1 MAIRTCLKEQAIEL
15 GSGSPARAGSRRAA
29 RGRDLAPG
37 RAIVHP
43 PPVIEGPLIAEPGL
57 RVPVWALRWKAVR
70 SGGPGGQNVNKVA
83 SKVELRVTL
92 ACIEGL
98 TEQTGARLRA
108 LAKTRLVGN
117 DELVITSERTRDQGR
132 NLEDALAKLRV
143 LLEAAQRQPR
153 PRRPTRPTRGSVE
166 RRLAAKQRRGD
177 TKAGRRWSEEG

>member
-1 MAIRTCLKEQAIEL
+1 MSRGTCHSQARR
-15 GSGSPARAGSRRAA
+15 SSCRARRRARAGTRPGLA
-29 RGRDLAPG
+29 RGPG
-37 RAIVHP
+37 IVHP
-43 PPVIEGPLIAEPGL
+43 PPVIEGPLIAEPAL
-57 RVPVWALRWKAVR
+57 RVPVWALRWRAVR

-83 SKVELRVTL
+83 SKVELRVAI

-108 LAKTRLVGN
+108 LAKTRLVGS

-132 NLEDALAKLRV
+132 NLDDALAKLRV

-177 TKAGRRWSEEG
+177 TKAGRRWSDEG